1 MRQAACITMGTGEIF
16 NYIISQT
23 AKLPLHPWCRPH
35 LPMPLN
41 RKNFGTIWWG
51 SSVCWTNNYRPGVQ
65 PVARENPMSFVDHRW
80 GCYLTVKIQQ
90 RKSCSTCDSDRTP
103 RQGMDLQQMH
113 MVLQVPSHMP
123 TLTHCN
129 AYPLW
134 LELGQIRI
142 LYINGFKESSSKSL
156 YPPHA
161 CSCG

>member
-1 MRQAACITMGTGEIF
+1 MWQAACITMGTEEIF

-23 AKLPLHPWCRPH
+23 ATAPLVSTTSAHAFDN
-35 LPMPLN
+35 MN
-41 RKNFGTIWWG
+41 RKNFGRIWWG
-51 SSVCWTNNYRPGVQ
+51 SSVCRTNNYRPGVQ
-65 PVARENPMSFVDHRW
+65 PVARENSMSFVDHRW